1 MTTPKKRT
9 AKSGGSNTAN
19 LNDALNPI
27 ASDSKP
33 LADDKSTLPGGDE
46 STLPGD
52 DKSTLPG
59 GDESTLTDSQN
70 SEFAGVKLVMPMWDS
85 VRQKAFSIGDI
96 YPCNKAEAARLVAS
110 GAAVT
115 ADD

>member
-1 MTTPKKRT
+1 MTTPKKRP
-9 AKSGGSNTAN
+9 AKSVSSDAAN
-19 LNDALNPI
+19 LNDSLNPI
-27 ASDSKP
+27 ASDSKQ
-33 LADDKSTLPGGDE
+33 LKDDKLTLPGGDE
-46 STLPGD
+46 
-52 DKSTLPG
+52 STLPG

-70 SEFAGVKLVMPMWDS
+70 SEFSGVKLVMPMWDS